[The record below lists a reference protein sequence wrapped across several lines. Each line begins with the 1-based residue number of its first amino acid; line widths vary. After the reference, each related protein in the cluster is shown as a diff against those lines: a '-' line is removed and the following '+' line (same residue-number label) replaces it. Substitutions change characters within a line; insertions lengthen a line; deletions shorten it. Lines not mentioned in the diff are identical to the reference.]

1 MAIWLINND
10 VQGIT
15 ELLADEGL
23 AKYDQDDYTLKEA
36 IASEGKDREE
46 EKTKLEAEMMEN
58 S

>member
-1 MAIWLINND
+1 M
-10 VQGIT
+10 
-15 ELLADEGL
+15 LADEGL

-36 IASEGKDREE
+36 VASEKDREE

>member
-1 MAIWLINND
+1 M
-10 VQGIT
+10 
-15 ELLADEGL
+15 LADEGL